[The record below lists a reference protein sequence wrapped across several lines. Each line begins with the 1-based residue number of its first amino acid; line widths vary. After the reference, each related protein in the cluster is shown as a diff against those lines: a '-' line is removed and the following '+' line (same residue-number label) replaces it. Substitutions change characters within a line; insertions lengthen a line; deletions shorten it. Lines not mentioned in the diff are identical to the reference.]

1 MGGCCCGS
9 EVEEYDSEYE
19 DSEFYGAYPE
29 HENLPRRGLD
39 HSWDNSHPDIDYD
52 GSRRPHTGENV
63 DMHGYGPAAEGM
75 SPYGYGRAGAYAP
88 VGMEKI
94 PVSAKAIKLHGS
106 EANAHK
112 VVGGTDRFGEGPGE
126 YRPAGAMTGPGKVA
140 KLDDPDRYNFKVFL
154 ENDTGQGT
162 RRDKEKF
169 NAGHFD
175 SPAFYSGY

>member
-63 DMHGYGPAAEGM
+63 DW
-75 SPYGYGRAGAYAP
+75 R
-88 VGMEKI
+88 VGHNTM
-94 PVSAKAIKLHGS
+94 
-106 EANAHK
+106 
-112 VVGGTDRFGEGPGE
+112 TRPG
-126 YRPAGAMTGPGKVA
+126 
-140 KLDDPDRYNFKVFL
+140 
-154 ENDTGQGT
+154 
-162 RRDKEKF
+162 
-169 NAGHFD
+169 
-175 SPAFYSGY
+175 